1 MTPRTS
7 LLEHSL
13 PSTIKEV
20 PAELHSNCARAGILQ
35 IEPASAISSPLVLY
49 SATQCIYRVLYPVV
63 RALYISREEYFTE
76 FTVPFSSREG
86 KPTTSNLVLRAFREL
101 P

>member
-7 LLEHSL
+7 LLEHSV

-20 PAELHSNCARAGILQ
+20 PAELESNCARAAILQ
-35 IEPASAISSPLVLY
+35 FQADR
-49 SATQCIYRVLYPVV
+49 ATECYIQLCICYNN
-63 RALYISREEYFTE
+63 ISREEYFTE

-86 KPTTSNLVLRAFREL
+86 EPTILVI
-101 P
+101 